1 MDTIKDISHQTK
13 KPNENETQI
22 LILTLKSREKTSKN
36 KGAVFFSSECG
47 GDHSGARVVVWF
59 ERKIKYMY
67 VFLLSGLSYRIE
79 GIEEWERVWIIPRAK
94 RN

>member
-13 KPNENETQI
+13 KPNEIETQI

-47 GDHSGARVVVWF
+47 GDHSGARVVV
-59 ERKIKYMY
+59 
-67 VFLLSGLSYRIE
+67 
-79 GIEEWERVWIIPRAK
+79 
-94 RN
+94 